1 LAPHTDAQSLYRGS
15 LQMSAARPAFL
26 AVATGH
32 AYTDGWPRPVYCFL
46 KMSCTSARGEPV
58 SIIRKCLFPRMDVG
72 LSEVTPPM
80 VSVASELAYVPL
92 HSLTNRL
99 LAIDRLAHS
108 LYVTH
113 SICFFAGRVVQTSEA
128 ALRLLPL
135 RQCHT

>member
-1 LAPHTDAQSLYRGS
+1 
-15 LQMSAARPAFL
+15 MSAARPAFL

-32 AYTDGWPRPVYCFL
+32 AYTDGWPRPVYSFL
-46 KMSCTSARGEPV
+46 EFSCTSARGEPV
-58 SIIRKCLFPRMDVG
+58 SIIRKCLFPRMDVM

-99 LAIDRLAHS
+99 FTTDNFAHS
-108 LYVTH
+108 LHVTH
-113 SICFFAGRVVQTSEA
+113 SIDFFAGRVVQRSES
-128 ALRLLPL
+128 ALRPIPL